1 MECSDS
7 KVGFVRSVEGYIHLL
22 PKCVCIVALITQI
35 HLIANHPDK
44 SKIGKEV
51 EIINLH
57 HSNFNPQK
65 GYVDEWLYNVW
76 DGAKSLGWA
85 PECDLVINKPS

>member
-1 MECSDS
+1 MRAKFRIGE
-7 KVGFVRSVEGYIHLL
+7 KV
-22 PKCVCIVALITQI
+22 K
-35 HLIANHPDK
+35 IANHPDK

-76 DGAKSLGWA
+76 YGAKSLGWA

>member
-1 MECSDS
+1 MEAKFRIGE
-7 KVGFVRSVEGYIHLL
+7 KV
-22 PKCVCIVALITQI
+22 K
-35 HLIANHPDK
+35 IANHPDK

-76 DGAKSLGWA
+76 DGAKSYRNCHSK
-85 PECDLVINKPS
+85 EINNDETVQNQ

>member
-1 MECSDS
+1 MEA
-7 KVGFVRSVEGYIHLL
+7 KFRIGERV
-22 PKCVCIVALITQI
+22 KIV
-35 HLIANHPDK
+35 NHPDK

-57 HSNFNPQK
+57 HSNFNLQK
-65 GYVDEWLYNVW
+65 GYVDEWLYDVW
-76 DGAKSLGWA
+76 DGKKSLGWA

>member
-1 MECSDS
+1 MEAKFRIGE
-7 KVGFVRSVEGYIHLL
+7 KV
-22 PKCVCIVALITQI
+22 K
-35 HLIANHPDK
+35 IANHPDK

-65 GYVDEWLYNVW
+65 APSLAYRKNHVQQAGQWSYTKLGGGEFGLTLRTPNRLY
-76 DGAKSLGWA
+76 GSL
-85 PECDLVINKPS
+85 